1 MNIVCWQT
9 ILMKYHTLFVI
20 FKKKAAKFEIVVC
33 CKLWINS
40 TNAFQYFDKNKIY
53 LFVLVKVT
61 VAAVMLN
68 SFLREKMSQVH
79 AILKVI
85 IILSLF

>member
-1 MNIVCWQT
+1 MGG
-9 ILMKYHTLFVI
+9 
-20 FKKKAAKFEIVVC
+20 A
-33 CKLWINS
+33 LWVNS
-40 TNAFQYFDKNKIY
+40 ANAFQYFDKNKIY

-61 VAAVMLN
+61 VAVAMLN

-79 AILKVI
+79 AILQVI